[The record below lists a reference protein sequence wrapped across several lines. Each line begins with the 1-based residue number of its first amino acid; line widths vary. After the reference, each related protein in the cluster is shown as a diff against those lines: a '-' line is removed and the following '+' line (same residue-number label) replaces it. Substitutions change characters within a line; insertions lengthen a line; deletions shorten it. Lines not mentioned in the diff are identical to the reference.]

1 MMNVLSVFALA
12 VAVVA
17 CMCDVR
23 SRRIPNVLT
32 FGAALV
38 AGAVHLLLGGAAG
51 IVVSIEGWLLG
62 IALFFPFFAL
72 RGLGAGDVKL
82 LGALGAWL
90 GPGSIVFVA
99 LYSTL
104 AGGIVAVIVALR
116 SRYLAR
122 ALRNI
127 KALVTF
133 WMTVGLKPAD
143 GLTLASADAPRVAYA
158 VPMLAGLVVT
168 LWTR

>member
-1 MMNVLSVFALA
+1 MSVWSAFALA
-12 VAVVA
+12 VAALA
-17 CMCDVR
+17 CICDVR
-23 SRRIPNVLT
+23 SRRIPNALT
-32 FGAALV
+32 FGASAL
-38 AGAVHLLLGGAAG
+38 ACAAHLLLAG
-51 IVVSIEGWLLG
+51 PVGLLASAEGWLLG

-90 GPGSIVFVA
+90 GAGSIVFVA

-104 AGGIVAVIVALR
+104 AGGAIAVLVALR
-116 SRYLAR
+116 NRYLLR

-127 KALVTF
+127 KFLVTF
-133 WMTVGLKPAD
+133 WMTVGLKPAE
-143 GLTLASADAPRVAYA
+143 GLTLADTDAPRVAYA